1 MKPKN
6 VQNNQ
11 LLTVQ
16 EQYLRKHKNH
26 HRQVAFLRIF
36 LLGVFLLLWEV
47 SADYRWIDSFF
58 FSSPHRVVLCLI
70 QLWTERSLPMH
81 IGITLL
87 ETILSF
93 LLVFVISL
101 LFATLLWFSDKLSE
115 ILEPYLVL
123 LNSLPKSALAPLFIV
138 WLGTGI
144 NTIIIAGISV
154 AVFGSIIS
162 FYTAISSGGS
172 GKGDSDP
179 HSGRRPQRY
188 LFQSRPSGIC
198 SHPALHHQ
206 GQYRSIFSR
215 CHHRRIPGSETG
227 PGLSD
232 HLRFPGVP
240 AGYGD
245 QFYLTVMCHC
255 HAALSVDPVSGT
267 LQQKASQLIIMFSS
281 EICRIISSSYSLL
294 HNLRSCETN
303 F

>member
-93 LLVFVISL
+93 LLVFMISL
-101 LFATLLWFSDKLSE
+101 LFATLLWFSDKLVGDFRALPGTTQQSSE
-115 ILEPYLVL
+115 ISPGSPVHRLAGHRHQYHYHRRDLCGSLRLHYQL
-123 LNSLPKSALAPLFIV
+123 LHCLSPGRP
-138 WLGTGI
+138 GE
-144 NTIIIAGISV
+144 
-154 AVFGSIIS
+154 
-162 FYTAISSGGS
+162 
-172 GKGDSDP
+172 GDSDP

-206 GQYRSIFSR
+206 GQYRSVFSR
-215 CHHRRIPGSETG
+215 CHHRRISGGETG
-227 PGLSD
+227 TGLSD
-232 HLRFPGVP
+232 HLWFPGVP
-240 AGYGD
+240 VRYGD

-255 HAALSVDPVSGT
+255 HAALSADPVSGT

-281 EICRIISSSYSLL
+281 EICRIVSSSYSLL
-294 HNLRSCETN
+294 HNLRFCETN

>member
-93 LLVFVISL
+93 LLVFMISL

-138 WLGTGI
+138 WLGT
-144 NTIIIAGISV
+144 
-154 AVFGSIIS
+154 
-162 FYTAISSGGS
+162 

-227 PGLSD
+227 SGLSD

-255 HAALSVDPVSGT
+255 HAALSADPVSGT

-281 EICRIISSSYSLL
+281 EICRIVSSSYSLL

>member
-6 VQNNQ
+6 VQNDHP
-11 LLTVQ
+11 LTIQ

-36 LLGVFLLLWEV
+36 LLGIFLILWEI
-47 SADYRWIDSFF
+47 SADAYWIDSFF
-58 FSSPHRVVLCLI
+58 FSSPRRVVLCLI

-93 LLVFVISL
+93 LLVFVVSL
-101 LFATLLWFSDKLSE
+101 LLATLLWFSDKLSE

-162 FYTAISSGGS
+162 FYTAFHQVDPEKEILIRTFGGN
-172 GKGDSDP
+172 
-179 HSGRRPQRY
+179 RRD
-188 LFQSRPSGIC
+188 
-198 SHPALHHQ
+198 
-206 GQYRSIFSR
+206 IFFKVVL
-215 CHHRRIPGSETG
+215 PGS
-227 PGLSD
+227 
-232 HLRFPGVP
+232 P

-255 HAALSVDPVSGT
+255 HAALSADPVSGT

-281 EICRIISSSYSLL
+281 EICRMASSSYSLL
-294 HNLRSCETN
+294 HNLQFCETN

>member
-6 VQNNQ
+6 VQNDHP
-11 LLTVQ
+11 LTVQ

-36 LLGVFLLLWEV
+36 LLGIFLILWEI
-47 SADYRWIDSFF
+47 SADAYWIDSFF
-58 FSSPHRVVLCLI
+58 FSSPRRVVLCLI
-70 QLWTERSLPMH
+70 QLWIERSLPMH

-101 LFATLLWFSDKLSE
+101 LLATLLWFSDKLSE

-144 NTIIIAGISV
+144 NTIVIAGISV

-162 FYTAISSGGS
+162 FYTAFHQVDPEKEILIRTLGETAEISFSKS
-172 GKGDSDP
+172 S
-179 HSGRRPQRY
+179 
-188 LFQSRPSGIC
+188 SGIC
-198 SHPALHHQ
+198 SHTAQHHQ
-206 GQYRSIFSR
+206 GQYRSVFSR
-215 CHHRRIPGSETG
+215 CHHRRISGSQTRA
-227 PGLSD
+227 GLSH

-240 AGYGD
+240 AGYGVTILLLCVIAMLL
-245 QFYLTVMCHC
+245 YLLTQSLNI
-255 HAALSVDPVSGT
+255 AA
-267 LQQKASQLIIMFSS
+267 KASQLIIMFSS
-281 EICRIISSSYSLL
+281 RSAGW
-294 HNLRSCETN
+294 HLRLTVST
-303 F
+303 

>member
-6 VQNNQ
+6 VQNDHP
-11 LLTVQ
+11 LTIQ

-36 LLGVFLLLWEV
+36 LLGIFLILWEI
-47 SADYRWIDSFF
+47 SADAYWIDSFF
-58 FSSPHRVVLCLI
+58 FSSPRRVVLCLI

-93 LLVFVISL
+93 LLVFVVSL
-101 LFATLLWFSDKLSE
+101 LLATLLWFSDKLSE

-162 FYTAISSGGS
+162 FYTAFHQVDPEKEILIRTLGGN
-172 GKGDSDP
+172 
-179 HSGRRPQRY
+179 RRDIFFKVVLPGSVPT
-188 LFQSRPSGIC
+188 LLSTTKVN
-198 SHPALHHQ
+198 
-206 GQYRSIFSR
+206 IFSR
-215 CHHRRIPGSETG
+215 CHHRRISGSQTRAG
-227 PGLSD
+227 VSH

-245 QFYLTVMCHC
+245 QFYLIVMCHC
-255 HAALSVDPVSGT
+255 HAALSADPVSGT

-281 EICRIISSSYSLL
+281 EICRMASSSYSLL
-294 HNLRSCETN
+294 HNLQFCETN

>member
-6 VQNNQ
+6 VQNDHP
-11 LLTVQ
+11 LTIQ

-36 LLGVFLLLWEV
+36 LLGIFLILWEI
-47 SADYRWIDSFF
+47 SADAYWIDSFF
-58 FSSPHRVVLCLI
+58 FSSPRRVVLCLI

-101 LFATLLWFSDKLSE
+101 LLATLLWFSDKLSE
-115 ILEPYLVL
+115 ISGTTQQSTEICPGSPVHRLAGHRHKHHYHRRDLCGSLRLHYQL
-123 LNSLPKSALAPLFIV
+123 LHCLSP
-138 WLGTGI
+138 
-144 NTIIIAGISV
+144 
-154 AVFGSIIS
+154 
-162 FYTAISSGGS
+162 GGS

-179 HSGRRPQRY
+179 HFGWKPQRY
-188 LFQSRPSGIC
+188 LFQSRPPGIC
-198 SHPALHHQ
+198 SHAAQHHQ
-206 GQYRSIFSR
+206 GQYRSVFSR
-215 CHHRRIPGSETG
+215 CHHRRISGSQTRA
-227 PGLSD
+227 GLSH

-255 HAALSVDPVSGT
+255 HAALSADPVSGT

-281 EICRIISSSYSLL
+281 EICRMASSSYSLL
-294 HNLRSCETN
+294 HNLQFCETN

>member
-1 MKPKN
+1 MF
-6 VQNNQ
+6 V
-11 LLTVQ
+11 VS
-16 EQYLRKHKNH
+16 
-26 HRQVAFLRIF
+26 
-36 LLGVFLLLWEV
+36 LLL
-47 SADYRWIDSFF
+47 
-58 FSSPHRVVLCLI
+58 
-70 QLWTERSLPMH
+70 
-81 IGITLL
+81 
-87 ETILSF
+87 
-93 LLVFVISL
+93 
-101 LFATLLWFSDKLSE
+101 ATLLWFSDKLSE

-162 FYTAISSGGS
+162 FSPGGS

-179 HSGRRPQRY
+179 HFGGKPQRY
-188 LFQSRPSGIC
+188 LFQSRPPGIC
-198 SHPALHHQ
+198 SHTAQHHQ
-206 GQYRSIFSR
+206 GQYRSVFSR
-215 CHHRRIPGSETG
+215 CHHRRISGSQTRA
-227 PGLSD
+227 GLSH

-255 HAALSVDPVSGT
+255 HAALSADPVSGT

-281 EICRIISSSYSLL
+281 EICRMASSSYSLL
-294 HNLRSCETN
+294 HNLQFCETN